1 MDKMFES
8 GRFVTGCNYWA
19 SHAGT
24 AMWSDWNEE
33 VVRKDFTAMAEAGL
47 QLVRIF
53 PLWPDFQPLKQHYTG
68 HVKPRELRLGEHPLP
83 NTEAGRAGVS
93 EEAISK
99 FRIVADIA
107 EEHGIKL
114 SIGLITGWMSGRLFV
129 PPAFERL
136 NCLTDPMVIRWQV
149 MFVKYFVKTFKDHKA
164 IVAWG
169 PGNECNCLGPLENH
183 DQAWIWMNTICSA
196 IRSEDPTRPV
206 ISGMHSITPGV
217 RNENEAPV
225 WTIHDQGE
233 LSDMLT
239 THPYPKFTPY
249 AGMDPINRMKN
260 AFHATAQSRYY
271 ADISGKPCI
280 AEELGT
286 LCAMMAGEE
295 VKAGYIRN
303 TMFNLWSH
311 DCHGL
316 IWWCGFDQLHLEH
329 TPYDWTAIERELG
342 LFKEGHNPKP
352 VVAELHRF
360 KDFIASLPFE
370 KLPEFK
376 REAVCILSR
385 EQDTWAN
392 AWGSFM
398 LAKQAGFDI
407 EFQYSADEL
416 KDSDLYIV
424 PGISGA
430 TSFRR
435 NEWLNLLE
443 KVQAGATL
451 YLSLNDGVL
460 APFNQVFGVEDQYQQ
475 HIPKTVEF
483 SFADCEMTVNTSCY
497 NTLKATTAEVLIAD
511 SEGNPLFTCGK
522 LGKGTVYLLNV
533 PVERH
538 LSQTPGSFHG
548 ATAKPYFELYK
559 LFAGPWLEKRL
570 VKSANPSVTITE
582 HKLDSGKT
590 VITAVNNQ
598 PETADSLLEIKGD
611 VTEMLYGD
619 TLETIGGNNAVV
631 FIIQ

>member
-1 MDKMFES
+1 MALISFATDRCHWKDGPLRGLRPGQSEIPG
-8 GRFVTGCNYWA
+8 GRRARVPGGRCGTGPRLRA
-19 SHAGT
+19 DAPAGDDPGT
-24 AMWSDWNEE
+24 VS
-33 VVRKDFTAMAEAGL
+33 RRAGRVFL
-47 QLVRIF
+47 
-53 PLWPDFQPLKQHYTG
+53 
-68 HVKPRELRLGEHPLP
+68 PLP
-83 NTEAGRAGVS
+83 VPVLGVLPHAPGTRGVAAGRP
-93 EEAISK
+93 
-99 FRIVADIA
+99 R
-107 EEHGIKL
+107 
-114 SIGLITGWMSGRLFV
+114 
-129 PPAFERL
+129 
-136 NCLTDPMVIRWQV
+136 
-149 MFVKYFVKTFKDHKA
+149 
-164 IVAWG
+164 
-169 PGNECNCLGPLENH
+169 
-183 DQAWIWMNTICSA
+183 
-196 IRSEDPTRPV
+196 
-206 ISGMHSITPGV
+206 
-217 RNENEAPV
+217 
-225 WTIHDQGE
+225 
-233 LSDMLT
+233 
-239 THPYPKFTPY
+239 
-249 AGMDPINRMKN
+249 
-260 AFHATAQSRYY
+260 
-271 ADISGKPCI
+271 
-280 AEELGT
+280 
-286 LCAMMAGEE
+286 
-295 VKAGYIRN
+295 
-303 TMFNLWSH
+303 
-311 DCHGL
+311 
-316 IWWCGFDQLHLEH
+316 CGFDQLHLEH

-619 TLETIGGNNAVV
+619 TLETIVGNNAVV